1 MESKSREEKDE
12 FRRKLKGEWGLM
24 WRERLDDKMR
34 AEGIVVRDYPLLF
47 MDRGFIVFAT
57 RSAKMP
63 SFPEIVEYWSS
74 QGMVYSPDPMAGGWG
89 KFMKTEM
96 KVGAHSRARAYE
108 REHLVSNEHR
118 QQLRKGGRGWLHK

>member
-1 MESKSREEKDE
+1 MESKSRGEKDD
-12 FRRKLKGEWGLM
+12 FRRNLKQEWGSM
-24 WRERLDDKMR
+24 WRERLDDKVR

-63 SFPEIVEYWSS
+63 SFPEIIEYWAS
-74 QGMVYSPDPMAGGWG
+74 QGMVYSPDPMVGGWG
-89 KFMKTEM
+89 KFIRTEM
-96 KVGAHSRARAYE
+96 KGPHSRARAF
-108 REHLVSNEHR
+108 RNDNIVRKRR